1 MSGEPRLQGRVAFI
15 TGASGGIGK
24 AIALAFADEGA
35 DLMLLARQTESLE
48 AVAEA
53 ARSKGVKAITFSA
66 DITDAE
72 RVEAAMEVTERNFRG
87 IDVLVNNA
95 GTYKIA
101 KFMDYDLETW
111 DRVIQVNVNGTFIC
125 T

>member
-15 TGASGGIGK
+15 TGASREIGK
-24 AIALAFADEGA
+24 AIALAYADEGP

-72 RVEAAMEVTERNFRG
+72 RVEAAMEVTERPSSRPSSRRRRSSF
-87 IDVLVNNA
+87 
-95 GTYKIA
+95 T
-101 KFMDYDLETW
+101 
-111 DRVIQVNVNGTFIC
+111 
-125 T
+125 